1 MFNPPPNVST
11 FLWKFVS
18 IQQEKN
24 EKKLV
29 FGAVSELGKFL
40 LQFQSLDIKLESLQ
54 VGIQWPG

>member
-1 MFNPPPNVST
+1 MEVCKYPAR
-11 FLWKFVS
+11 K
-18 IQQEKN
+18 KMK
-24 EKKLV
+24 KKLV